1 MDENEKKN
9 SGWYEPL
16 SEDERASLQPEQEPQ
31 EDKFAAAERM
41 AAEARERNAAAA
53 AEKPKKKRGGFGRVA
68 LAILLV
74 LVLLVS
80 SSLLFAKLGRS
91 SFNFT
96 VNNNGDT
103 HSFSFGGEPD
113 AEEDEGEGKDEG
125 FSLPFDIPGKPE
137 IPGLPDMGDGGDSGD
152 ADYDGGE
159 DMPGNKD
166 DFFDSYFSPAENY
179 DVNVDADKYE
189 GKLNTVLEIDTE
201 RETKL
206 TLQELYAKCSPSVVT
221 IITYQNKIVE
231 FGLGSGFIVTSDG
244 LIITNTHVID
254 DCDRITVK
262 LSDETVY
269 EAKLVGFD
277 GTSDVAVL
285 KIDAKGLPA
294 VTFGDSDALEIG
306 EEVAAIGNPLSES
319 FRLSLT
325 NGIISGIDRGVNY
338 NGRTMTVLQTNTAL
352 NNGNSGGP
360 LFNMYG
366 QVVGITNMKMTS
378 TLTATI
384 EGIGFAIPSR
394 NALPIAN
401 ALIDK
406 GEVRGRTSIG
416 ITVGAV
422 PEQAVEEYN
431 IPFGLYITDVTPG
444 TDAEAK
450 GLMKGDIVT
459 HVNGNEV
466 RTTDDILNEKDGLL
480 VGDSLT
486 FTIFRESTGET
497 FDVEVILMD
506 TLDVY
511 G

>member
-1 MDENEKKN
+1 MENNN

-16 SEDERASLQPEQEPQ
+16 GQ
-31 EDKFAAAERM
+31 
-41 AAEARERNAAAA
+41 EARETTTQQPVRQQA
-53 AEKPKKKRGGFGRVA
+53 AEPQKPSKKRSGFWRVA

-74 LVLLVS
+74 LALLVS
-80 SSLLFAKLGRS
+80 SSLVFSRFGRS
-91 SFNFT
+91 SLNVS
-96 VNNNGDT
+96 VNNNGET
-103 HSFSFGGEPD
+103 HNFSFGGGAAPEPGKD
-113 AEEDEGEGKDEG
+113 DEDESAGEEAPG
-125 FSLPFDIPGKPE
+125 FQLPFDIPGFPE
-137 IPGLPDMGDGGDSGD
+137 LPGLPDTDGDQPGSD
-152 ADYDGGE
+152 E
-159 DMPGNKD
+159 MPDNKD
-166 DFFDSYFSPAENY
+166 DFFDSFFSPAENY
-179 DVNVDADKYE
+179 DVNVDADRYE
-189 GKLNTVLEIDTE
+189 GRLGTVLTISEN

-231 FGLGSGFIVTSDG
+231 FGLGSGFIVSSDG
-244 LIITNTHVID
+244 LVMTNTHVID

-269 EAKLVGFD
+269 EAKLVGAD
-277 GTSDVAVL
+277 GTSDISVL
-285 KIDAKGLPA
+285 KIDAKGLPT
-294 VTFGDSDALEIG
+294 VSFGDSDALEIG

-319 FRLSLT
+319 FRLTLT
-325 NGIISGIDRGVNY
+325 NGIISGIDRGVNF

-366 QVVGITNMKMTS
+366 QVVGVTNMKMASSLTTS
-378 TLTATI
+378 I
-384 EGIGFAIPSR
+384 EGIGFAIPAR
-394 NALPIAN
+394 NAVTIAN

-422 PEQAVEEYN
+422 PEQAVEQYS
-431 IPFGLYITDVTPG
+431 IPFGLYITDVTAG
-444 TDAEAK
+444 SDAEAQ
-450 GLMKGDIVT
+450 GLQKGDIVT

-466 RTTDDILNEKDGLL
+466 RTTDDILAAKEGLL
-480 VGDSLT
+480 VGDTMT
-486 FTIFRESTGET
+486 FTIFREATGET
-497 FDVEVILMD
+497 FDVDVMLMD